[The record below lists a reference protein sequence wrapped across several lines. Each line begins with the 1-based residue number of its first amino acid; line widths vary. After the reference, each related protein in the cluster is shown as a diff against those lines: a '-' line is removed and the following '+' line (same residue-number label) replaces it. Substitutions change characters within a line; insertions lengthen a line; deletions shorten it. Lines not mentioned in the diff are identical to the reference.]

1 MAKPTRPTRPTQ
13 PIAQQRFEDEIDLM
27 ELIHF
32 IVKGARWWMGG
43 GLIFTLLALL
53 YALTLYP
60 STYRQQTIND
70 IGLTQKSLS
79 LIRQMMPAMTTPL
92 KGSMQTQ
99 GLDSLYQRLTK
110 GSGYLEK
117 TILGLSGADLKDKTL
132 DQETKAKIDTVRILV
147 KGKDPQLMQRE
158 VSFIRNH
165 LRGASQYLAV
175 KRYLDDQVREAK
187 LNLFNT
193 ESQVNRQ
200 RLSYERAERQLRSYQ
215 ALQQEPHNAR
225 DLQII
230 LNLSN
235 QEETVDD
242 FAGQNDISEF
252 TGAKYLPL
260 GNRIVAL
267 KSEMAD
273 QLEAVHIAQQQIEA
287 LKLSQRVLS
296 ELESTFNRT
305 EFQGDAIDFAPM
317 LEVVH
322 NFRLQLEG
330 GDSTREKI
338 AALDNLERNLISFE
352 RNGLKFNNTLPA
364 VVEQPGKVKVVVIGG
379 LLGGVFGFL
388 YYGWQTV
395 RASYRRRYLT

>member
-1 MAKPTRPTRPTQ
+1 MAKTPRPTRPMQ
-13 PIAQQRFEDEIDLM
+13 PERFDDEIDLM

-32 IVKGARWWMGG
+32 IVKGARWWVGG
-43 GLIFTLLALL
+43 GLIFTLLALI

-60 STYRQQTIND
+60 TSYRQQTIND
-70 IGLTQKSLS
+70 IGLNQERLA
-79 LIRQMMPAMTTPL
+79 LINQMIPPMTAPL
-92 KGSMQTQ
+92 KENMRAQKLGDLYDSITKS
-99 GLDSLYQRLTK
+99 GDFLD
-110 GSGYLEK
+110 K
-117 TILGLSGADLKDKTL
+117 TIFGLSGVDLKNKNLDKES
-132 DQETKAKIDTVRILV
+132 QGKIDTVRILV

-200 RLSYERAERQLRSYQ
+200 RLSYERAERQLQSYQ
-215 ALQQEPHNAR
+215 ALQQEPNGAR

-242 FAGQNDISEF
+242 FAAQNNISEF

-260 GNRIVAL
+260 GNRIVGL

-296 ELESTFNRT
+296 ELESVFNRT
-305 EFQGDAIDFAPM
+305 QFQGDAIDFAPM
-317 LEVVH
+317 VEVVH
-322 NFRLQLEG
+322 NVRQQLEG

-364 VVEQPGKVKVVVIGG
+364 VVEQQGGGKLVVICG
-379 LLGGVFGFL
+379 LLGGVLGFL
-388 YYGWQTV
+388 WYVLLTV
-395 RASYRRRYLT
+395 MASYQRRYLK

>member
-1 MAKPTRPTRPTQ
+1 MS
-13 PIAQQRFEDEIDLM
+13 I
-27 ELIHF
+27 
-32 IVKGARWWMGG
+32 
-43 GLIFTLLALL
+43 
-53 YALTLYP
+53 
-60 STYRQQTIND
+60 
-70 IGLTQKSLS
+70 
-79 LIRQMMPAMTTPL
+79 PL
-92 KGSMQTQ
+92 KDRMQTQ
-99 GLDSLYQRLTK
+99 GLEDLYDSITK
-110 GSGYLEK
+110 SGDFLDK
-117 TILGLSGADLKDKTL
+117 TIFGISGADLKDKTL
-132 DQETKAKIDTVRILV
+132 DQETKGKIDTVRILV
-147 KGKDPQLMQRE
+147 NGKDPDQMQRE

-215 ALQQEPHNAR
+215 ALQQEPNGAR

-242 FAGQNDISEF
+242 FAAQNNISEF

-260 GNRIVAL
+260 GNRIVGL

-296 ELESTFNRT
+296 ELESVFNRT
-305 EFQGDAIDFAPM
+305 QFQGDAIDFAPM
-317 LEVVH
+317 VEVAH
-322 NFRLQLEG
+322 NVRLQLEG
-330 GDSTREKI
+330 GDLTREEI

-364 VVEQPGKVKVVVIGG
+364 VEDQQGRGQLVVISG
-379 LLGGVFGFL
+379 LLGGVLGFL
-388 YYGWQTV
+388 WYVLQTV
-395 RASYRRRYLT
+395 LASYRQRYLK

>member
-1 MAKPTRPTRPTQ
+1 MAKTPRPTRPMQ
-13 PIAQQRFEDEIDLM
+13 PERFDDEIDLM

-32 IVKGARWWMGG
+32 IVKGARWWVGG

-53 YALTLYP
+53 YALILYP
-60 STYRQQTIND
+60 TSYRQQTIND
-70 IGLTQKSLS
+70 IGLTQESLA
-79 LIRQMMPAMTTPL
+79 LIRQMMPPMTIPL
-92 KGSMQTQ
+92 KDSMQTQ
-99 GLDSLYQRLTK
+99 GLDSLYQQLTK

-117 TILGLSGADLKDKTL
+117 TIHGLSGADLKDKTL
-132 DQETKAKIDTVRILV
+132 NQETKGKIDTVRILV
-147 KGKDPQLMQRE
+147 KGKDPDQMQRE

-215 ALQQEPHNAR
+215 ALQQEPNGAR

-235 QEETVDD
+235 EEETVDD
-242 FAGQNDISEF
+242 FAAQNNISEF

-260 GNRIVAL
+260 GNRIVGL

-296 ELESTFNRT
+296 ELESVFNRT
-305 EFQGDAIDFAPM
+305 QFQGDAIDFAPM
-317 LEVVH
+317 VEVVH
-322 NFRLQLEG
+322 NVRLQLEG
-330 GDSTREKI
+330 GDLTREEI

-364 VVEQPGKVKVVVIGG
+364 LVDQQGRGKLVVISG

-388 YYGWQTV
+388 WYVLQTV
-395 RASYRRRYLT
+395 MASYRRRYLK

>member
-1 MAKPTRPTRPTQ
+1 MAKTPRPTRPMQ
-13 PIAQQRFEDEIDLM
+13 PERFEDEIDLM
-27 ELIHF
+27 ELVHF

-43 GLIFTLLALL
+43 GLIAGLLALL
-53 YALTLYP
+53 YTLSLYP
-60 STYRQQTIND
+60 VTYRQETIND
-70 IGLTQKSLS
+70 IGLTQESLT
-79 LIRQMMPAMTTPL
+79 LIRQILPAMSIPL
-92 KGSMQTQ
+92 KESMQNQ
-99 GLDSLYQRLTK
+99 GLGSLYQRLAK
-110 GSGYLEK
+110 GSGLEK
-117 TILGLSGADLKDKTL
+117 TIIGLSGADLKDKTL
-132 DQETKAKIDTVRILV
+132 DQETKGKIDTVRILV
-147 KGKDPQLMQRE
+147 KGKNPQLMQRE

-165 LRGASQYLAV
+165 LRGVSQYLAV

-200 RLSYERAERQLRSYQ
+200 RLSYERAERQLRAYQ
-215 ALQQEPHNAR
+215 ALQQEPNGAR

-242 FAGQNDISEF
+242 FAAQNNISEF

-260 GNRIVAL
+260 GNRIVGL

-273 QLEAVHIAQQQIEA
+273 QLEAVHVAQQQIEA
-287 LKLSQRVLS
+287 LKLSQRVLN
-296 ELESTFNRT
+296 ELLSVFNAT
-305 EFQGDAIDFAPM
+305 QFQGDAIDFAPM
-317 LEVVH
+317 VEVVH
-322 NFRLQLEG
+322 NSRLQLEG

-338 AALDNLERNLISFE
+338 AALDNLQRNLISFE

-364 VVEQPGKVKVVVIGG
+364 VVEQQGRGQLVVISG

-388 YYGWQTV
+388 WYVGLTV
-395 RASYRRRYLT
+395 MASYRRRYLK

>member
-1 MAKPTRPTRPTQ
+1 MAKTPRPTRPMQ
-13 PIAQQRFEDEIDLM
+13 PERFDDEIDLM
-27 ELIHF
+27 ELVHF
-32 IVKGARWWMGG
+32 IVKGARWWIGG
-43 GLIFTLLALL
+43 GLTAALLALL

-60 STYRQQTIND
+60 TTYRQQTIND
-70 IGLTQKSLS
+70 IGLTQESLT
-79 LIRQMMPAMTTPL
+79 LIRQVMPAMSIPL
-92 KGSMQTQ
+92 EDSMRTQ
-99 GLDSLYQRLTK
+99 GLEDLYTRIVKDSDFLN
-110 GSGYLEK
+110 K
-117 TILGLSGADLKDKTL
+117 TIFGLSGADLKDKTL
-132 DQETKAKIDTVRILV
+132 DQKMKAKIDTVRILV
-147 KGKDPQLMQRE
+147 KGTDPQLMQRE

-215 ALQQEPHNAR
+215 ALQQEPNGAR

-235 QEETVDD
+235 QERTVDN
-242 FAGQNDISEF
+242 FAAQNNISEF

-260 GNRIVAL
+260 GNRIVGL

-296 ELESTFNRT
+296 ELESVFNRT
-305 EFQGDAIDFAPM
+305 QFQGDAIDFAPM
-317 LEVVH
+317 VEVVH
-322 NFRLQLEG
+322 NVRQQLEG
-330 GDSTREKI
+330 GGSTREKI

-364 VVEQPGKVKVVVIGG
+364 LEDQQGRGKLVVISG

-388 YYGWQTV
+388 WYVLQTV
-395 RASYRRRYLT
+395 MASYRRRYLK

>member
-1 MAKPTRPTRPTQ
+1 MAKTPRPTRPMQ
-13 PIAQQRFEDEIDLM
+13 PERFDDEIDLM

-32 IVKGARWWMGG
+32 IVKGARWWIGG
-43 GLIFTLLALL
+43 GLIAALLALL

-60 STYRQQTIND
+60 TTSRQQTIND
-70 IGLTQKSLS
+70 IGLTQESLA
-79 LIRQMMPAMTTPL
+79 LIRQMMPAMTIPL
-92 KGSMQTQ
+92 EDSMQTQ

-117 TILGLSGADLKDKTL
+117 TIIGLSGEDLDDKNL
-132 DQETKAKIDTVRILV
+132 VKELKSKIDTVMIHV

-165 LRGASQYLAV
+165 LRGTSQYLAL

-193 ESQVNRQ
+193 ESQVNQQ
-200 RLSYERAERQLRSYQ
+200 RLSYERAERQLRAYQ
-215 ALQQEPHNAR
+215 ALQQEPNGAR

-242 FAGQNDISEF
+242 FAAQNNISEF

-260 GNRIVAL
+260 GNRIVGL

-273 QLEAVHIAQQQIEA
+273 QLEAVHVAQQQIEA
-287 LKLSQRVLS
+287 LKLSQRVLN
-296 ELESTFNRT
+296 ELLSTFNRAQ
-305 EFQGDAIDFAPM
+305 FQGDVIDFAPM
-317 LEVVH
+317 VEVVH
-322 NFRLQLEG
+322 NLRQQLEG
-330 GDSTREKI
+330 GDSNREKI

-364 VVEQPGKVKVVVIGG
+364 VVEQQGRGKLVVISG

-388 YYGWQTV
+388 WYVGLTV
-395 RASYRRRYLT
+395 MASYRRRYLK

>member
-1 MAKPTRPTRPTQ
+1 MQ
-13 PIAQQRFEDEIDLM
+13 PERFDDEIDLM
-27 ELIHF
+27 ELVHF
-32 IVKGARWWMGG
+32 IVKGARWWIGG
-43 GLIFTLLALL
+43 GLIAGLLALL
-53 YALTLYP
+53 YAFTLYP
-60 STYRQQTIND
+60 TTYRQQIIND
-70 IGLTQKSLS
+70 IGLTQESLT
-79 LIRQMMPAMTTPL
+79 LIRQVMPAMSIPL

-117 TILGLSGADLKDKTL
+117 TIIGLSGADLKDKTL
-132 DQETKAKIDTVRILV
+132 NQETKGKIDTVRILV
-147 KGKDPQLMQRE
+147 NGKDPDQMQRE

-165 LRGASQYLAV
+165 LRGASQYLTV

-215 ALQQEPHNAR
+215 ALQQEPNGAR

-242 FAGQNDISEF
+242 FAAQNNISEF

-260 GNRIVAL
+260 GNRIVGL

-273 QLEAVHIAQQQIEA
+273 QLEAVHVAQQQIEA
-287 LKLSQRVLS
+287 LKLSQRVLN
-296 ELESTFNRT
+296 ELLSTFNRNQ
-305 EFQGDAIDFAPM
+305 FQGDAIDFAPM
-317 LEVVH
+317 VEVVH
-322 NFRLQLEG
+322 NFRQQLEG

-352 RNGLKFNNTLPA
+352 RSGLKFNNTLPA
-364 VVEQPGKVKVVVIGG
+364 EVDQQGRGKLVVISG

-388 YYGWQTV
+388 WYVGLTV
-395 RASYRRRYLT
+395 MASYRHRYLK

>member
-1 MAKPTRPTRPTQ
+1 
-13 PIAQQRFEDEIDLM
+13 M

-32 IVKGARWWMGG
+32 IIKGARWWISG
-43 GLIFTLLALL
+43 GLIAALLALL

-60 STYRQQTIND
+60 TTYRQQTIND
-70 IGLTQKSLS
+70 IGLTQESLT
-79 LIRQMMPAMTTPL
+79 LIRQVMPAMTIPL
-92 KGSMQTQ
+92 EDSMRTQ

-117 TILGLSGADLKDKTL
+117 VIIGLSGADLKDKTL
-132 DQETKAKIDTVRILV
+132 DQETKGKIDTVRIFV

-165 LRGASQYLAV
+165 LRGVSQYLAV

-187 LNLFNT
+187 LNLFNI

-200 RLSYERAERQLRSYQ
+200 RLSYERTERQLRAYQ
-215 ALQQEPHNAR
+215 TLQQEPNGAR

-235 QEETVDD
+235 EEETVDD
-242 FAGQNDISEF
+242 FAAQNNISEF
-252 TGAKYLPL
+252 PGAKYLPL
-260 GNRIVAL
+260 GNRIVGL

-287 LKLSQRVLS
+287 VKLSQRVLN
-296 ELESTFNRT
+296 ELLSTFNANQ
-305 EFQGDAIDFAPM
+305 FQGDAIDFAPM
-317 LEVVH
+317 VEVVH
-322 NFRLQLEG
+322 NFRQQLEG
-330 GDSTREKI
+330 EDSTREKI
-338 AALDNLERNLISFE
+338 TALDNLERNLISFE

-364 VVEQPGKVKVVVIGG
+364 VVDQQGRGKLVVISG

-388 YYGWQTV
+388 WFVLQTV
-395 RASYRRRYLT
+395 MDSYRRRYLK

>member
-1 MAKPTRPTRPTQ
+1 MAKTPRPTRPMQ
-13 PIAQQRFEDEIDLM
+13 PERFDDEIDLM

-32 IVKGARWWMGG
+32 IVKGARWWVGG

-53 YALTLYP
+53 YALILYP
-60 STYRQQTIND
+60 VTYRQQTIND
-70 IGLTQKSLS
+70 IGLTQESLT
-79 LIRQMMPAMTTPL
+79 LIRQMMPAMTIPL
-92 KGSMQTQ
+92 KDSMQTQ
-99 GLDSLYQRLTK
+99 GLEDLYDSITK
-110 GSGYLEK
+110 SGDFLDK
-117 TILGLSGADLKDKTL
+117 TIFGISGADLKDKTL
-132 DQETKAKIDTVRILV
+132 DQETKGKIDTVRILV
-147 KGKDPQLMQRE
+147 NGKDPDQMQRE

-215 ALQQEPHNAR
+215 ALQQEPNGAR

-242 FAGQNDISEF
+242 FAAQNNISEF

-260 GNRIVAL
+260 GNRIVGL

-273 QLEAVHIAQQQIEA
+273 QLEAVHVAQQQIEA
-287 LKLSQRVLS
+287 LKLSQRVLN
-296 ELESTFNRT
+296 ELLSTFNRT
-305 EFQGDAIDFAPM
+305 QFQGDAIDFAPM
-317 LEVVH
+317 VEVVH
-322 NFRLQLEG
+322 NVRLQLEG

-364 VVEQPGKVKVVVIGG
+364 IEDQQGRGKLVVISG

-388 YYGWQTV
+388 WFVGQTV
-395 RASYRRRYLT
+395 TASYRWRYLK

>member
-1 MAKPTRPTRPTQ
+1 MAKTPRPTRPMQ
-13 PIAQQRFEDEIDLM
+13 PERFDDEIDLM

-32 IVKGARWWMGG
+32 IVKGARWWVGG

-53 YALTLYP
+53 YALILYP
-60 STYRQQTIND
+60 VTYRQQTIND
-70 IGLTQKSLS
+70 IGLTQESLT
-79 LIRQMMPAMTTPL
+79 LIRQVMPAMTIPL
-92 KGSMQTQ
+92 KDSMQTQ
-99 GLDSLYQRLTK
+99 GLEDLYDSIVKDENFLD
-110 GSGYLEK
+110 K
-117 TILGLSGADLKDKTL
+117 TIFVISGATLKDKTL
-132 DQETKAKIDTVRILV
+132 DQETKGKIDTVRILV
-147 KGKDPQLMQRE
+147 NGKDPDQMQRE

-215 ALQQEPHNAR
+215 ALQQEPNGAR

-235 QEETVDD
+235 QERTVDN
-242 FAGQNDISEF
+242 FAAQNNISEF

-260 GNRIVAL
+260 GNRIVGL

-296 ELESTFNRT
+296 ELESVFNRT
-305 EFQGDAIDFAPM
+305 QFQGDAIDFAPM
-317 LEVVH
+317 VEVVH
-322 NFRLQLEG
+322 NFRLQLER

-364 VVEQPGKVKVVVIGG
+364 IVDQQGRGKLVVISG

-388 YYGWQTV
+388 YYVGLTV
-395 RASYRRRYLT
+395 MASYRRRYLK

>member
-1 MAKPTRPTRPTQ
+1 MAKTPRPTRP
-13 PIAQQRFEDEIDLM
+13 IAQERFDDEIDLM

-32 IVKGARWWMGG
+32 IVKGARWWIAG
-43 GLIFTLLALL
+43 GLIAGLIALL

-60 STYRQQTIND
+60 FTYRQQTIND
-70 IGLTQKSLS
+70 IGLTQESLT
-79 LIRQMMPAMTTPL
+79 LIRQVMPAMSIPL
-92 KGSMQTQ
+92 EDSMQTQ
-99 GLDSLYQRLTK
+99 ELDSLYQRLTK

-117 TILGLSGADLKDKTL
+117 TIIGLSGADLKDKTL
-132 DQETKAKIDTVRILV
+132 DQETKGKIDTVRILV
-147 KGKDPQLMQRE
+147 KGKDAQLMQRE

-165 LRGASQYLAV
+165 LRGVFQYLAV

-193 ESQVNRQ
+193 ESMVNRQ
-200 RLSYERAERQLRSYQ
+200 RLSYERAERQLRAYQ
-215 ALQQEPHNAR
+215 ALQQEPNGAR

-242 FAGQNDISEF
+242 FTAQNNNISEF

-260 GNRIVAL
+260 GNRIVGL

-287 LKLSQRVLS
+287 VKLSQRVLN
-296 ELESTFNRT
+296 ELLSTFNAT
-305 EFQGDAIDFAPM
+305 QFQGDAIDFAPM
-317 LEVVH
+317 VEVVH
-322 NFRLQLEG
+322 NVRQQLEG

-352 RNGLKFNNTLPA
+352 RNGLKLNNTLPA
-364 VVEQPGKVKVVVIGG
+364 VVDQQGRGKLVVISG

-388 YYGWQTV
+388 WYVLQTV
-395 RASYRRRYLT
+395 MASYRRRYLK

>member
-1 MAKPTRPTRPTQ
+1 MAKTPRPTRPMQ
-13 PIAQQRFEDEIDLM
+13 PERFDDEIDLM

-32 IVKGARWWMGG
+32 IVKGARWWVGG
-43 GLIFTLLALL
+43 GLIFTLLALI

-60 STYRQQTIND
+60 TSYRQQTIND
-70 IGLTQKSLS
+70 IGLTQESLT
-79 LIRQMMPAMTTPL
+79 LIRQVMPAMSIPL
-92 KGSMQTQ
+92 KHSMQAQ

-117 TILGLSGADLKDKTL
+117 TILGLSGADLRDKTL
-132 DQETKAKIDTVRILV
+132 DKELKSKIDTVRILV
-147 KGKDPQLMQRE
+147 KGKDPDQMQRE

-165 LRGASQYLAV
+165 LRGASQFLAV
-175 KRYLDDQVREAK
+175 KMYLDDQVREAK

-193 ESQVNRQ
+193 ESMVNRQ
-200 RLSYERAERQLRSYQ
+200 RLSYERAERQLQSYQ
-215 ALQQEPHNAR
+215 ALQQEPNGAR

-242 FAGQNDISEF
+242 FAAQNNISEF

-260 GNRIVAL
+260 GNRIVGL

-296 ELESTFNRT
+296 ELESVFNRT
-305 EFQGDAIDFAPM
+305 QFQGDAIDFAPM
-317 LEVVH
+317 VEVVH
-322 NFRLQLEG
+322 NFRQQLEG

-364 VVEQPGKVKVVVIGG
+364 KVEQQGRGELVVISG
-379 LLGGVFGFL
+379 LLGGMFGFL
-388 YYGWQTV
+388 WYMGLTV
-395 RASYRRRYLT
+395 MASYRRRYLK